1 MLPVLI
7 LKVTHMS
14 DVFDEQAPQTLRH
27 IRLDTL
33 VRLRWLAVLGQT
45 AAVLV
50 VYDGFD
56 FDVPFWACL
65 AVIAIYAAVNVALR
79 IRFRWNQRLEPHQ
92 AAWLLALDIIEL
104 AVLLYLTG
112 GLENPFSFLLAGP
125 VLISAAALP
134 KQMTLILGGLVFI
147 CATILVLSH
156 YPLPWPEEEEHL
168 DIPRLYM
175 IGVWISL
182 MLAIGYIS
190 IYAWQITEESRQLS
204 DALAATEL
212 VLAREHYLTQL
223 DGLAAAAAHELGTPL
238 STILVVARELERQI
252 EERQIEPDS
261 RFADDIRLLREQAQR
276 CRVILGKLTELPAP
290 GEPFER
296 MKLSALIEEV
306 VAPNRG
312 DGVAIDVEMAR
323 DDPREPVGARNP
335 AVLYGLGNILENAV
349 DFARER
355 VEVTATWM
363 DENVVVEVSD
373 DGSGFPPEI
382 IDRMGEPYVTSER
395 GRRMRGREMPGLGL
409 GFFIA
414 KTLLA
419 RSGAKISLKNKQFPQ
434 RGAIVRV
441 RWKRDDFERP
451 LISHPPEDTTSG
463 IEAGGR
469 NGDLSETSQAG
480 AGAHLEASSQLLAG
494 SGSPGSGSSGS
505 DKSET
510 PPLAEIH

>member
-1 MLPVLI
+1 
-7 LKVTHMS
+7 MS
-14 DVFDEQAPQTLRH
+14 EVFDEQTPQTLRH

-56 FDVPFWACL
+56 FEVPFWACL
-65 AVIAIYAAVNVALR
+65 GVIAIYASVNVALR
-79 IRFRWNQRLEPHQ
+79 LRFRWNQRLEPHQ
-92 AAWLLALDIIEL
+92 AARLLALDIVEL

-112 GLENPFSFLLAGP
+112 GLQNPFSFLLAGP

-134 KQMTLILGGLVFI
+134 KRMTLLLGVLVFI
-147 CATILVLSH
+147 CATILVRFY
-156 YPLPWPEEEEHL
+156 YPLPWPEEEPLE
-168 DIPRLYM
+168 IPRLYM
-175 IGVWISL
+175 IGVWLSL
-182 MLAIGYIS
+182 VLAIGYIS

-238 STILVVARELERQI
+238 STILVVARELER
-252 EERQIEPDS
+252 EIEPDS
-261 RFADDIRLLREQAQR
+261 RFAEDIRLLREQAQR

-306 VAPNRG
+306 VAPHRG
-312 DGVAIDVEMAR
+312 AGVAIEVEIAR
-323 DDPREPVGARNP
+323 DDPNEPVGARNP

-355 VEVTATWM
+355 VQVTATWS
-363 DENVVVEVSD
+363 DDNVVVEVND

-451 LISHPPEDTTSG
+451 LISQPPDSTIYG
-463 IEAGGR
+463 IEAGEES
-469 NGDLSETSQAG
+469 DALSQPRVD
-480 AGAHLEASSQLLAG
+480 
-494 SGSPGSGSSGS
+494 PGSGGAN
-505 DKSET
+505 KSET
-510 PPLAEIH
+510 TPLAEIH